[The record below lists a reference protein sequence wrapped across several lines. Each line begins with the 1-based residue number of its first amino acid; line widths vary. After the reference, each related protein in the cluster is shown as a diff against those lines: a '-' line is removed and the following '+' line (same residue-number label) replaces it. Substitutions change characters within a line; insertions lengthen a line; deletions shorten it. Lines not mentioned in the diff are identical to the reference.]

1 MILALKLFS
10 RSIESKHW
18 KAWMNYSILNANI
31 KSSLSTFWSTRLCVL
46 ITTPLSWF
54 WTSCLPWNISHS
66 IGFCCWIWYHN
77 TTGKLVS
84 FVPKHVTVIVRNIKY
99 LGNIMR
105 QRGQTSPRKSQE
117 LFEGSKKILLYVYF
131 GLDLYSWYLSRVIK
145 VKQSVYCH
153 CSFII
158 FTYYY
163 Y

>member
-99 LGNIMR
+99 WGNIIMR
-105 QRGQTSPRKSQE
+105 LRGQTSPRKSQE
-117 LFEGSKKILLYVYF
+117 LFEGSKKLLYVYF

-163 Y
+163 

>member
-99 LGNIMR
+99 LGNIIMR
-105 QRGQTSPRKSQE
+105 LRGQTSPRKSKE
-117 LFEGSKKILLYVYF
+117 LFEGSKKLLYVYF
-131 GLDLYSWYLSRVIK
+131 GLDICPGL
-145 VKQSVYCH
+145 
-153 CSFII
+153 
-158 FTYYY
+158 
-163 Y
+163 